1 VIVSRKQKSWQIER
15 GKIMKKHT
23 KQFLVPC
30 AAIAFTIGASMT
42 SLAAT
47 GWQEEGGTWRYYNS
61 GGDMATE
68 CWKKSGDHWFW
79 LDSDGEML
87 TDSLVEDGEDY
98 YYVNEAGAMVK
109 NEWRELDNTDDGDD
123 EADTCWYYLG
133 ANGKALKAPGS
144 GKTSF
149 KTIKGS
155 KYAFDEEGRMLYG
168 WVDEDSGRV
177 TEEDAW
183 KTGVYY
189 LGPSGD
195 GVLRTNKWESLQV
208 EDDENQDDDF
218 DGYYWFW
225 FGTNGKKVHDTT
237 KTINGR
243 KYRFEENGNALFNW
257 YSTPGNATLA
267 STSNMYYNSPEKC
280 WQAKGWFQAVP
291 DENTDPEGYEDGDI
305 CWYYAQTSGEL
316 VKSQIKKING
326 QYYGFDEYGKMLHG
340 LYKMSVNNR
349 EIQSYE
355 EIENQSDLPE
365 EGDAWQVY
373 YFGDSPKEG
382 AMKTGNARLEVDGED
397 YTYEFKK
404 SGSERGEGYDGIQ
417 DGSIYIKGRLLKA
430 DKDAKL
436 EKVTYGGEEYL
447 INTSGK
453 IQKNKKNARDA
464 DDKYYCT
471 DSKGI
476 VTYEGSEKWEKED

>member
-1 VIVSRKQKSWQIER
+1 
-15 GKIMKKHT
+15 
-23 KQFLVPC
+23 
-30 AAIAFTIGASMT
+30 MT

-177 TEEDAW
+177 TEEDAG

-257 YSTPGNATLA
+257 YSTPSNATLA

-326 QYYGFDEYGKMLHG
+326 
-340 LYKMSVNNR
+340 
-349 EIQSYE
+349 
-355 EIENQSDLPE
+355 
-365 EGDAWQVY
+365 
-373 YFGDSPKEG
+373 
-382 AMKTGNARLEVDGED
+382 
-397 YTYEFKK
+397 
-404 SGSERGEGYDGIQ
+404 
-417 DGSIYIKGRLLKA
+417 
-430 DKDAKL
+430 
-436 EKVTYGGEEYL
+436 
-447 INTSGK
+447 
-453 IQKNKKNARDA
+453 
-464 DDKYYCT
+464 KY
-471 DSKGI
+471 
-476 VTYEGSEKWEKED
+476 